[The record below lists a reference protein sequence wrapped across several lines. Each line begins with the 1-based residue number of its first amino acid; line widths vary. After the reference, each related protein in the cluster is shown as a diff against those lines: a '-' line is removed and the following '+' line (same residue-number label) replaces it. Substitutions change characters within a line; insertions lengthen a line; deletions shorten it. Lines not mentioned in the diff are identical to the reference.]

1 MRRRKKEPRRSVAAS
16 AALTASAL
24 TISLCAAVIAPAY
37 GWFSTN
43 ISSGFSSIQSATYT
57 LKSWSKI
64 NSQTGESLGT
74 PTTIGIAADSENYF
88 LLTTEGTASN
98 GYCTIGIG
106 ENTYYVQIPG
116 GESVYLVVK
125 AAAGTTITKPEAH
138 WGTPPTDGSGK
149 IVVAASSFAM
159 EEDAPLMAY
168 IEDSETPST
177 PYTVP
182 ERATLLAI
190 AAHYGVE
197 VEDILIYNGI
207 DSIVPGDEILIP
219 NPTTTVPYAPAGL
232 YTVVKGDTLGII
244 AERFDVTVR
253 SLCQWNN
260 LPNENTLG
268 VGMTLKIPI
277 IYKPS
282 TEDTTAVETTP
293 VETTPVETTPVETT
307 PAESTPVETTPEET
321 TPVETTPVETTP
333 VESTPEESTP
343 AETTPTETTPE
354 ESTPAESTPA
364 ESTPE
369 ESTPAESTSEK
380 STSEE
385 TASKE
390 TASENAEQDDT
401 VYVCGVPL
409 YFQDDYPDTRYGNG
423 TVKTSGCSVTSL
435 TMVANAI
442 TGYDYT
448 VDELADYFGGRA
460 ENNIA
465 RLETG
470 SETLGLSFY
479 KSENI
484 HKTMEALEEGKIAI
498 VLMDGTSNPNCLF
511 TNSQH
516 FIVLTGLNEEGKI
529 MVNDSNPA
537 NYELWNL
544 KNGFENG
551 FEEKDI
557 LPGYSGAWVYD
568 RKLET
573 QPPRYSAPRVVKTEE
588 NRNYDGITLTEEERH
603 LLACLIWGE
612 ARGECAEG
620 QQAVAEVVFNRLE
633 SGQFG
638 STITDII
645 CGEGQFNS
653 VTAGQLEVAEP
664 GQAQYQAI
672 DHALYGK
679 RILPTTICYF
689 SVYAGNADVYIQVG
703 NHLFSFTHS

>member
-88 LLTTEGTASN
+88 RLTTEGTASN
-98 GYCTIGIG
+98 GYCTIKLGD
-106 ENTYYVQIPG
+106 NTYYVQIPG
-116 GESVYLVVK
+116 GKSVNLVVK
-125 AAAGTTITKPEAH
+125 AAAGTTITEPEAH
-138 WGTPPTDGSGK
+138 WGTPPTDDPTK
-149 IVVAASSFAM
+149 IVEAASSFAM

-282 TEDTTAVETTP
+282 TEETATV
-293 VETTPVETTPVETT
+293 
-307 PAESTPVETTPEET
+307 ET

-354 ESTPAESTPA
+354 ESTPAESTPAESTPA